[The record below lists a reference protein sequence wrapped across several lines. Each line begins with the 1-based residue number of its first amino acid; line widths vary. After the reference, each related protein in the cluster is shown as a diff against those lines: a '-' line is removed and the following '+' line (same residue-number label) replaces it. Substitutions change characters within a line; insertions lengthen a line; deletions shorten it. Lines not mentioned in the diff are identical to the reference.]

1 MIGRGCFWDGFR
13 KAHGT
18 SYTRGFDARFMLDEA
33 TLGLM
38 MMAFG
43 WIVYHCREWKKE
55 RVQFSQWLEVRS
67 DSFSTLAGDAMEAL
81 EDIVDG
87 LHSGGSKTSIAH
99 PSNPIGELLTAFLI
113 SKTGMP
119 LDHASTPGPEGPIH
133 EATDDTPSEA
143 EI

>member
-1 MIGRGCFWDGFR
+1 
-13 KAHGT
+13 
-18 SYTRGFDARFMLDEA
+18 MLDEA

-55 RVQFSQWLEVRS
+55 RVQFSQWLELRS

-87 LHSGGSKTSIAH
+87 IHAGGGKSSIAH
-99 PSNPIGELLTAFLI
+99 PSNPIGEILTALLMA
-113 SKTGMP
+113 KTGLPMK
-119 LDHASTPGPEGPIH
+119 HASTPRPEGPIS
-133 EATDDTPSEA
+133 ETPVDPSVEA